1 MKWFLVIIIPLLVY
15 IGLGWI
21 VSDIYLSFQ
30 NVGEMSIFEY
40 ENIRLWI
47 YNIVA
52 TVYIFIINAM
62 IDFDQLIDA
71 NSAEDYFIWF
81 LIALPLIMAFV
92 MQYIPISVGAALLNF
107 IICILDMWFCSAM
120 LVSD

>member
-30 NVGEMSIFEY
+30 DVGKMTIFEY

-81 LIALPLIMAFV
+81 LIALPLILAFI
-92 MQYIPISVGAALLNF
+92 MQYIPISIGAALLNS

-120 LVSD
+120 LVSG